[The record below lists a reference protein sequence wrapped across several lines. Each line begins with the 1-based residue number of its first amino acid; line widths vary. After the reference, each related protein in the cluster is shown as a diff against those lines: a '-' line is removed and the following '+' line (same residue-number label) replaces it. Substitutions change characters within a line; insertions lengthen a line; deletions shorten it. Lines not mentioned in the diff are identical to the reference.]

1 MPKRFDE
8 RYFDRWYRDPTHRIG
23 TTADLERLVRFAVA
37 AAEYV
42 LARPIRSVLD
52 VGAGEGRWA
61 PVLRRLRPRALYSG
75 IDPSDYVVARYGHR
89 RNIVRGTLDDLDAL
103 FGDRAFDLVVCC
115 SVLNYLPR
123 AEMSRGIA
131 QIARHTAGL
140 AYLEIYA
147 TSDAVEGDTAGWHS
161 ESAATYRRIAR
172 AAGLV
177 PCGMHCYVHA
187 ALRDHLVA
195 LERAA
200 P

>member
-1 MPKRFDE
+1 MPKHFDE
-8 RYFDRWYRDPTHRIG
+8 RYFDRWYRDPAFRIG
-23 TTADLERLVRFAVA
+23 TAADLERLVRFAVA

-61 PVLRRLRPRALYSG
+61 PVLRRLRPRASYHG
-75 IDPSDYVVARYGHR
+75 VDPSDYAVARYGRR

-103 FGDRAFDLVVCC
+103 FGDRVFDLVVCC

-123 AEMSRGIA
+123 AGMTRGIA
-131 QIARHTAGL
+131 ALARHTGGL

-147 TSDAVEGDTAGWHS
+147 TTDDVIGDTAGWHS

-172 AAGLV
+172 HAGLV
-177 PCGMHCYVHA
+177 PCGLSCYVPA
-187 ALRDHLVA
+187 AIDDRLVA

>member
-8 RYFDRWYRDPTHRIG
+8 RYFDRWYRDPRHRIG
-23 TTADLERLVRFAVA
+23 TPADLERLVRFAVA

-42 LARPIRSVLD
+42 LARPMRSVLD

-61 PVLRRLRPRALYSG
+61 PVLRRIRPRATYAG
-75 IDPSDYVVARYGHR
+75 VDPSDYTVARYGHR

-103 FGDRAFDLVVCC
+103 FGDRTFDLVVCC

-123 AEMSRGIA
+123 AEMTRGIA
-131 QIARHTAGL
+131 QIARHTGGL

-147 TSDAVEGDTAGWHS
+147 SSDAVVGDTAGWHS
-161 ESAATYRRIAR
+161 EPAATYRRIAR
-172 AAGLV
+172 HAGLI
-177 PCGMHCYVHA
+177 PCGLDCYVPETLH
-187 ALRDHLVA
+187 DHLAA

>member
-8 RYFDRWYRDPTHRIG
+8 RYFDRWYRSPAHRIG
-23 TTADLERLVRFAVA
+23 TTADLERLARFAVA

-42 LARPIRSVLD
+42 LARPVRSILD

-61 PVLRRLRPRALYSG
+61 PVLRRIRPRAVYHG
-75 IDPSDYVVARYGHR
+75 VDPSEYAVARYGGR

-103 FGDRAFDLVVCC
+103 FGDRVFDLVVCC

-123 AEMSRGIA
+123 AAMMRGIA
-131 QIARHTAGL
+131 QLARRTGGL

-161 ESAATYRRIAR
+161 EPASAYRRITR
-172 AAGLV
+172 RAGLV
-177 PCGMHCYVHA
+177 PCGLHCYVPA
-187 ALRDHLVA
+187 PLRDHLVA
-195 LERAA
+195 LEQAG